1 MSLKALSVGSFINW
15 VGMWLLSKEDRD
27 ALVAVRRF
35 RHEME
40 QDESVKRLLSFEH
53 RGQRS

>member
-15 VGMWLLSKEDRD
+15 VGMWLLCKDDRD

-35 RHEME
+35 RREME